1 MFRSYD
7 IKKVNVTSYPELK
20 VESFWKKIKS
30 TPHYLEYFPDYKP
43 SKYPPRDYLFNLLHT
58 IDPDLVESKIMESHN
73 SRKIMPKLAGD
84 EYIEI
89 TSSLLQE
96 IFDTSYRSSNYIH
109 LNFLLESRGRAVFLM
124 KKGAK
129 LEFKRNKKA
138 NKDIFEEDKNN
149 NEDRMN

>member
-7 IKKVNVTSYPELK
+7 IKKVNVPSNPELK
-20 VESFWKKIKS
+20 VENFWKKIKS
-30 TPHYLEYFPDYKP
+30 TPHYLEYIPDYKP

-58 IDPDLVESKIMESHN
+58 IDPDLVDSKITKSHN
-73 SRKIMPKLAGD
+73 SRKNNAKTSRD

-96 IFDTSYRSSNYIH
+96 ILDTSYSSSNYIH
-109 LNFLLESRGRAVFLM
+109 LNFHLESRGRAVLLM

-138 NKDIFEEDKNN
+138 NKDTFGEDKKN